1 MEQEMSYKGE
11 EIACPIAYSE
21 VPWKVKVSLPM
32 RVVIVDINGDDF
44 ECYAIYAVA
53 YSEFNTNNGTTL
65 HREGFFKTDRNGAIY
80 GLGNEDPLIKA
91 IENNKFLN
99 VKKILQ

>member
-1 MEQEMSYKGE
+1 MIDKEE

-21 VPWKVKVSLPM
+21 VPWGGVYVSLPM

-53 YSEFNTNNGTTL
+53 YSAFNTNDGTTL

-80 GLGNEDPLIKA
+80 GLGNDDPLIKA